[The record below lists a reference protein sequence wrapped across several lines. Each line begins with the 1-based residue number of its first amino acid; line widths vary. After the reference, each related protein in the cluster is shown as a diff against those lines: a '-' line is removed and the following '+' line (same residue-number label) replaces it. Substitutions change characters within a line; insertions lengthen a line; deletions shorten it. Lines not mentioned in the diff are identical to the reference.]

1 MAIKCKQQEG
11 CAEITGCCPNST
23 DHSKKAGG
31 LYNYMSYNFK
41 NRYCGSTNVTGPLNP
56 TQSVTT
62 GRCGLEEQVWSCW
75 KNCVTVDRD
84 GF

>member
-56 TQSVTT
+56 T
-62 GRCGLEEQVWSCW
+62 
-75 KNCVTVDRD
+75 
-84 GF
+84 